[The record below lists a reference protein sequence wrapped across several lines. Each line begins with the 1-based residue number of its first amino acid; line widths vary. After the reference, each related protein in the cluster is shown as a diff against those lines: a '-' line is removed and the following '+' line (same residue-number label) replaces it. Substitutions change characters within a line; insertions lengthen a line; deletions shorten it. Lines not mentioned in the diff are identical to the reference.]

1 MSLPDDFAVLILT
14 HKRADRVDTYKS
26 LRRCGYTGPI
36 YLVVDDEDPTLAE
49 YEERFPGEVVVFSKR
64 EAAEQTDTR
73 TNTGDMRAVVYA
85 RNAAHG
91 VAASLGLRSFLELDD
106 DYNAWLHRV
115 LSDGSYSTGVQCD
128 RLDDVFAAML
138 EFLIGTKATSV
149 ALAQGGD
156 LFGGESK
163 ILSRG
168 SRKVMNSFFCLVDR
182 PFTFDGMIN
191 EDVNAYT
198 TLGMRGHLF
207 LTVGA
212 VHLTQR
218 MTQTNAGG
226 LTDIYKASG
235 TYVKSFYSVLA
246 CPSSIV
252 VALLQGQAHSR
263 FHHRVSWRHQ
273 VPKILS
279 EEHRKQ

>member
-14 HKRADRVDTYKS
+14 HKRPDRVFTYKS
-26 LRRCGYTGPI
+26 LRDYGYTGRI
-36 YLVVDDEDPTLAE
+36 FVVVDDEDPTRAE
-49 YEERFPGEVVVFSKR
+49 YEQRFPGQVVVFSKR
-64 EAAEQTDTR
+64 EAAERTDTR

-85 RNAAHG
+85 RNSAHR

-106 DYNAWLHRV
+106 DYTAWYHRV
-115 LSDGSYSTGVQCD
+115 LSDGSYTTGVAID
-128 RLDDVFAAML
+128 RLDDVFVAML
-138 EFLIGTKATSV
+138 ELLTGTTATSV

-156 LFGGESK
+156 IFGQESK
-163 ILSRG
+163 ILYRA

-212 VHLTQR
+212 VHLNQM
-218 MTQTNAGG
+218 MTQQNAGG
-226 LTDIYKASG
+226 LTDIYQSSG
-235 TYVKSFYSVLA
+235 TYVKSFYTVLA
-246 CPSSIV
+246 CPSSTT
-252 VALLQGQAHSR
+252 VAALSGQKHTR
-263 FHHRVSWRHQ
+263 FHHRISWRHQ
-273 VPKILS
+273 VPAILR